1 MKRFIL
7 FLLLSGLLVSGAV
20 AQSTIFL
27 VRHAEKADASVD
39 PNLSVAGQKR
49 ARRLANVLKDAGIS
63 KIFVTELKRTK
74 QTAKPLA
81 LLLSLTP
88 QVVSSNNTTQLI
100 AQLAASSGN
109 ILVVGHSNTIPQVI
123 SGLGITTP
131 IQILE
136 GDYDN
141 LFVLLRKPPPRRLI
155 RLHYF

>member
-20 AQSTIFL
+20 AQSTIFI
-27 VRHAEKADASVD
+27 VRHAEKADGSLD
-39 PNLSVAGQKR
+39 PDLSDLGKKR
-49 ARRLANVLKDAGIS
+49 AKRLANVLKDANIS
-63 KIFVTELKRTK
+63 KIFITELKRTR
-74 QTAKPLA
+74 QTANPLA
-81 LLLSLTP
+81 QLLGLTP

-100 AQLAASSGN
+100 AQLVASSGN
-109 ILVVGHSNTIPQVI
+109 VLVVGHSPTIPQVI

-155 RLHYF
+155 RLHYY